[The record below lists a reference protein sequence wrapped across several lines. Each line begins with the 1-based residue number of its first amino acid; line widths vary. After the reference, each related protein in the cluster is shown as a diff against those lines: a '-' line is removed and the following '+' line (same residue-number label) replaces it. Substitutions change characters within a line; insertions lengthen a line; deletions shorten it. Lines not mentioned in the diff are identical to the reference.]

1 MLIAATAIAGCL
13 GEEDNDDDGEDIPI
27 TINGKEYTNHD
38 IFEDLQLQTVTG
50 SDAQDYEGV
59 SLEDL
64 LADAGVANID
74 QWQYNIL
81 ASDGYS
87 KNVTHLDIQAGIL
100 VKEQTMTVFP
110 DLPGKYRVRDVVS
123 IEPVEAHTIT
133 INGNLYTWMQPF
145 DIFTSVLKSNDTDT
159 LEGIQLSDLLNSTVI
174 VDPQDHNYT
183 ISGDD
188 GYQKEFTW
196 DDMLNGIL
204 VNDIDKKVFF
214 PDLDKEF
221 HIRNIVE
228 IEVV

>member
-1 MLIAATAIAGCL
+1 M
-13 GEEDNDDDGEDIPI
+13 
-27 TINGKEYTNHD
+27 
-38 IFEDLQLQTVTG
+38 
-50 SDAQDYEGV
+50 
-59 SLEDL
+59 
-64 LADAGVANID
+64 
-74 QWQYNIL
+74 
-81 ASDGYS
+81 
-87 KNVTHLDIQAGIL
+87 
-100 VKEQTMTVFP
+100 
-110 DLPGKYRVRDVVS
+110 
-123 IEPVEAHTIT
+123 
-133 INGNLYTWMQPF
+133 
-145 DIFTSVLKSNDTDT
+145 
-159 LEGIQLSDLLNSTVI
+159 I